1 MCRSQFGLKTCRE
14 RVAVIRGERGVVG
27 GSSVQHYQCI
37 LSLTYRDII
46 QKFKQFKNFVLFG
59 SHSFLIFP
67 WYIIIYS
74 VVACQ
79 LSCEQPQP
87 QVDTSCSATFWHLLL
102 YGAPLW
108 HLLILG
114 ATFDFQSNSIKFY
127 QQLIGLTKPLILLE
141 TRKKISV
148 F

>member
-1 MCRSQFGLKTCRE
+1 MHVWLVHDIRLILALLNISYISFHCYEYCQTKRHPSSKHPKWPRDSIMSLHDITTDWVPSQMRAMCRSQFGLKTCSD

-27 GSSVQHYQCI
+27 GSSVWHYQYI
-37 LSLTYRDII
+37 LSLTYPDII

-79 LSCEQPQP
+79 LSCE
-87 QVDTSCSATFWHLLL
+87 
-102 YGAPLW
+102 
-108 HLLILG
+108 
-114 ATFDFQSNSIKFY
+114 
-127 QQLIGLTKPLILLE
+127 
-141 TRKKISV
+141 
-148 F
+148 